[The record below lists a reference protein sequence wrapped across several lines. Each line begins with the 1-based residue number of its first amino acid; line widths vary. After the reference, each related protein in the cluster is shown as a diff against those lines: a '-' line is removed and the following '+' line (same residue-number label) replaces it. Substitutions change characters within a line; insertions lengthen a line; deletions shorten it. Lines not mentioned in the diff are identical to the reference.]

1 MSKGMITAVIKR
13 IVQIAPIVMIG
24 ICALIYLKFF
34 RGVTIEH
41 ILEFTPENLWL
52 AALAM
57 VGLFALKSLSVFFPM
72 LILIAASGS
81 IFPTFLSAFIVN
93 CTGVAVMILIP
104 YAIGRFAEREFVEG
118 LINKNKNASKLR
130 ELKSDNELFIAYFL
144 RVINILPCDLVSMF
158 LGSAGFGLWKY
169 MLGSFLGILP
179 GIITT
184 TLMGANVEHPSSPK
198 FWLSVVTEFIFAAA
212 SSVWYYFYKKRKKNT
227 ANDIKTLSKK

>member
-52 AALAM
+52 AALVM